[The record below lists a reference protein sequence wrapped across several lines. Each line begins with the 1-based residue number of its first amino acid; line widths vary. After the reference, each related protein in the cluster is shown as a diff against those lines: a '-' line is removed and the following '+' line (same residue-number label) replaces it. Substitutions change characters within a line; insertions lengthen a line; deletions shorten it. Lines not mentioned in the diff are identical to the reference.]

1 LASALDGR
9 AHLRNA
15 RRIASAQE
23 MVMRSLLPLAKYL
36 LLLLALAGPR
46 AWAQDEAAP
55 NQRPVKEVANLRIA
69 VGTQGSLP
77 LYVSA
82 DWSSPL
88 PNITRAVL
96 VLHGRLRN
104 ADVYFR
110 SAKTAQAA
118 AGDAGSATLMIVPQ
132 FLAGIDVDAYKLPA
146 DTLRWTLE
154 GWEGGDPAIAPA
166 PASSFDALDAILAR
180 LADRRL
186 FPSLKQVVVAGHSG
200 GGQVVQRYAI
210 AGKGELALTRQGVG
224 VRYVV
229 ANPSSYA
236 YFSAERPEPAIAA
249 SCSGYNNWKY
259 GMDARPAYL
268 AGPGIAALEK
278 TYVERRVIYLLGT
291 LDTNPD
297 HPALDKTCMAEAQG
311 PFRYARGHSYV
322 ATMQARD
329 AGTPNHS
336 LWDVQGV
343 GHNGD
348 KMLTSPCG
356 LKALFDLPGCE

>member
-1 LASALDGR
+1 
-9 AHLRNA
+9 
-15 RRIASAQE
+15 
-23 MVMRSLLPLAKYL
+23 MRSRLPLGRYL
-36 LLLLALAGPR
+36 LLLFALAIPR
-46 AWAQDEAAP
+46 VWAAEEVAP
-55 NQRPVKEVANLRIA
+55 NERPVKQVANMRMA
-69 VGTQGSLP
+69 VGTQGTLP
-77 LYVSA
+77 LYLSV

-88 PNITRAVL
+88 PNVTRAVL

-118 AGDAGSATLMIVPQ
+118 AGEAGNATLMIVPQ
-132 FLAGIDVDAYKLPA
+132 FLAGIDVDAYQLPA

-154 GWEGGDPAIAPA
+154 GWEGGDPSIAPT

-180 LADRRL
+180 LADRQL
-186 FPSLKQVVVAGHSG
+186 FPNLKQVVVAGHSG
-200 GGQVVQRYAI
+200 GAQVVQRYAI
-210 AGKGELALTRQGVG
+210 AGKGELALTQQGVG

-236 YFSAERPEPAIAA
+236 YFSSERPEPSIAA

-268 AGPGIAALEK
+268 ADPSIAALEQS
-278 TYVERRVIYLLGT
+278 YVARRVIYLLGT
-291 LDTNPD
+291 QDTNPN
-297 HPALDKTCMAEAQG
+297 HPALDKTCMAEAEG
-311 PFRYARGHSYV
+311 PYRYARGHAYA

-329 AGTPNHS
+329 GGTPNHS
-336 LWDVQGV
+336 LWDVPGV
-343 GHNGD
+343 GHDGD

-356 LKALFDLPGCE
+356 LKVLFDLPGCD